1 MKISYKLNRTGIKRI
16 SLLLIPVFFA
26 FIVFLLFR
34 FVFIIGYVPSESMEP
49 TLKTDSYIFGVRI
62 YKDIE
67 VGDIIIFEHD
77 GTVMVKRVAAVGG
90 ETIEENNHVFTV
102 PEGAYFV
109 MGDNK
114 ENSYDSRFWEE
125 PFVYAKEIVAKV
137 IFY

>member
-34 FVFIIGYVPSESMEP
+34 FVFIIGYIPSESMEP

-125 PFVYAKEIVAKV
+125 PFVYTNEIVAKV

>member
-26 FIVFLLFR
+26 FMVFLLFR

-62 YKDIE
+62 YRDIN

-90 ETIEENNHVFTV
+90 EIIEENDQVFTV
-102 PEGAYFV
+102 PDGAYFV
-109 MGDNK
+109 LGDNK
-114 ENSYDSRFWEE
+114 ENSYDSRFWED
-125 PFVYAKEIVAKV
+125 PYVYGKDIIAKV
-137 IFY
+137 LS

>member
-1 MKISYKLNRTGIKRI
+1 MKISDKLNRTGIKRI

-26 FIVFLLFR
+26 YIVFLLFR

-114 ENSYDSRFWEE
+114 ENSYGSRYWEE
-125 PFVYAKEIVAKV
+125 PFVFENDIIAKV
-137 IFY
+137 LS

>member
-49 TLKTDSYIFGVRI
+49 TLKTNSYIFGARI

-114 ENSYDSRFWEE
+114 ENSYDSRFWED
-125 PFVYAKEIVAKV
+125 PFVFENDIIAKV
-137 IFY
+137 LS

>member
-1 MKISYKLNRTGIKRI
+1 MKNFLKLNRTGIKRI

-62 YKDIE
+62 YRDIN

-90 ETIEENNHVFTV
+90 EIIEENDQVFTV
-102 PEGAYFV
+102 PDGEYFV
-109 MGDNK
+109 LGDNK
-114 ENSYDSRFWEE
+114 ENSYDSRFWED
-125 PFVYAKEIVAKV
+125 PYVYGKDIIAKV
-137 IFY
+137 LS

>member
-1 MKISYKLNRTGIKRI
+1 MKNFLKLNRTGIKRI

-26 FIVFLLFR
+26 FMVFLLFR

-49 TLKTDSYIFGVRI
+49 TLKTNSYIFGVRI
-62 YKDIE
+62 YKDIN

-90 ETIEENNHVFTV
+90 EIIEENDQVFTV
-102 PEGAYFV
+102 PDGAYFV

-114 ENSYDSRFWEE
+114 ENSYDSRFCED
-125 PFVYAKEIVAKV
+125 PYVYGKDIIAKV
-137 IFY
+137 LS

>member
-90 ETIEENNHVFTV
+90 ETIEENSHVFTV

-114 ENSYDSRFWEE
+114 ENSYDSRYWEE
-125 PFVYAKEIVAKV
+125 PFVFENDIIAKV
-137 IFY
+137 LS

>member
-114 ENSYDSRFWEE
+114 ENSYDSRFWED
-125 PFVYAKEIVAKV
+125 PYVYGKDIIAKV
-137 IFY
+137 LS

>member
-90 ETIEENNHVFTV
+90 EIIEENDQVFTV
-102 PEGAYFV
+102 PDGAYFV

-114 ENSYDSRFWEE
+114 ENSYDSRFWED
-125 PFVYAKEIVAKV
+125 PYVYGKDIIAKV
-137 IFY
+137 LS

>member
-1 MKISYKLNRTGIKRI
+1 MKISYKLNRAGNKRI

-49 TLKTDSYIFGVRI
+49 TLKTNSYIFGVRI
-62 YKDIE
+62 YKDIN

-90 ETIEENNHVFTV
+90 EIIEENDQVFTV
-102 PEGAYFV
+102 PDGAYFV
-109 MGDNK
+109 LGDNK
-114 ENSYDSRFWEE
+114 ENSYDSRFWED
-125 PFVYAKEIVAKV
+125 PYVYGKDIIAKV
-137 IFY
+137 LS

>member
-1 MKISYKLNRTGIKRI
+1 MKNFLKLNRTGIKRI

-34 FVFIIGYVPSESMEP
+34 FVAIIRYVPSESMEP

-62 YKDIE
+62 YRDIN

-77 GTVMVKRVAAVGG
+77 GTIMVKRVAAVGG
-90 ETIEENNHVFTV
+90 ETIEENSHVFTV

-114 ENSYDSRFWEE
+114 ENSYDSRFWED
-125 PFVYAKEIVAKV
+125 PYVYGKDIIAKV
-137 IFY
+137 LS

>member
-1 MKISYKLNRTGIKRI
+1 MKNFLKLNRTGIKRI

-62 YKDIE
+62 YRDIN

-77 GTVMVKRVAAVGG
+77 GTIMVKRVAAVGG
-90 ETIEENNHVFTV
+90 ETIEENSHVFTV

-114 ENSYDSRFWEE
+114 ENSYDSRFWED
-125 PFVYAKEIVAKV
+125 PYVYGKDIIAKV
-137 IFY
+137 LS

>member
-62 YKDIE
+62 YRDIN

-77 GTVMVKRVAAVGG
+77 GTVMVKRVAAVGR
-90 ETIEENNHVFTV
+90 EIIEENDQVFTV
-102 PEGAYFV
+102 PDGAYFV

-114 ENSYDSRFWEE
+114 ENSYDSRFWED
-125 PFVYAKEIVAKV
+125 PYVYGKDIIAKV
-137 IFY
+137 LS

>member
-1 MKISYKLNRTGIKRI
+1 VKISYKLNRTGIKRI

-125 PFVYAKEIVAKV
+125 PFVYANEIVAKV
-137 IFY
+137 VFY

>member
-1 MKISYKLNRTGIKRI
+1 MKISYKLNRAGNKRI

-62 YKDIE
+62 YRDIN

-77 GTVMVKRVAAVGG
+77 GTIMVKRVAAVGG
-90 ETIEENNHVFTV
+90 ETIEENSHVFTV

-114 ENSYDSRFWEE
+114 ENSYDSRFWED
-125 PFVYAKEIVAKV
+125 PYVYGKDIIAKV
-137 IFY
+137 LS

>member
-1 MKISYKLNRTGIKRI
+1 MKISYKLNRAGIKRI

-62 YKDIE
+62 YRDIN

-90 ETIEENNHVFTV
+90 EIIEENDQVFTV
-102 PEGAYFV
+102 PDGAYFV
-109 MGDNK
+109 LGDN
-114 ENSYDSRFWEE
+114 
-125 PFVYAKEIVAKV
+125 
-137 IFY
+137 

>member
-1 MKISYKLNRTGIKRI
+1 MKISDKLNKTGIKRI

-77 GTVMVKRVAAVGG
+77 GMVMVKRVAAVGG

-114 ENSYDSRFWEE
+114 GNSYDSRFWEE
-125 PFVYAKEIVAKV
+125 PFVYANEIVAKV
-137 IFY
+137 VFY

>member
-1 MKISYKLNRTGIKRI
+1 MKNFLKLNRTGIKRI

-49 TLKTDSYIFGVRI
+49 TLKTNSYIFGVRI
-62 YKDIE
+62 YKDIN

-77 GTVMVKRVAAVGG
+77 GTVMVKRVAAVGR
-90 ETIEENNHVFTV
+90 EIIEENDQVFTV
-102 PEGAYFV
+102 PDGAYFV

-114 ENSYDSRFWEE
+114 ENSYDSRFWED
-125 PFVYAKEIVAKV
+125 PYVYGKDIIAKV
-137 IFY
+137 LS

>member
-62 YKDIE
+62 YKDIN

-77 GTVMVKRVAAVGG
+77 GTIMVKRVAAVGG
-90 ETIEENNHVFTV
+90 ETIEENSHVFTV

-114 ENSYDSRFWEE
+114 ENSYDSRFWED
-125 PFVYAKEIVAKV
+125 PYVYGKDIIAKV
-137 IFY
+137 LS

>member
-1 MKISYKLNRTGIKRI
+1 MKNFLKLNRTGIKRI

-49 TLKTDSYIFGVRI
+49 TLKTNSYIFGVRI

-90 ETIEENNHVFTV
+90 EIIEENDQVFTV
-102 PEGAYFV
+102 PDGAYFV
-109 MGDNK
+109 LGDNK
-114 ENSYDSRFWEE
+114 ENSYDSRFWED
-125 PFVYAKEIVAKV
+125 PYVYGKDIIAKV
-137 IFY
+137 LS

>member
-77 GTVMVKRVAAVGG
+77 GMVMVKRVAAVGG

-125 PFVYAKEIVAKV
+125 PFVYANEIVAKV
-137 IFY
+137 VFY

>member
-1 MKISYKLNRTGIKRI
+1 MKNFLKLNRTGIKRI
-16 SLLLIPVFFA
+16 SLLLIPVFFT

-77 GTVMVKRVAAVGG
+77 GTVMVKRVAAVSG

>member
-1 MKISYKLNRTGIKRI
+1 
-16 SLLLIPVFFA
+16 LLLIPVFFA
-26 FIVFLLFR
+26 FMVFLLFR

-125 PFVYAKEIVAKV
+125 PFVYANEIVAKV
-137 IFY
+137 VFY

>member
-1 MKISYKLNRTGIKRI
+1 MKISYKLNRAGNKRI

-62 YKDIE
+62 YRDIN

-90 ETIEENNHVFTV
+90 EIIEENDQVFTV
-102 PEGAYFV
+102 PDGAYFV
-109 MGDNK
+109 LGDNK
-114 ENSYDSRFWEE
+114 ENSYDSRFWED
-125 PFVYAKEIVAKV
+125 PYVYGKDIIAKV
-137 IFY
+137 LS

>member
-1 MKISYKLNRTGIKRI
+1 MKGLKKINRTGIKRV

-49 TLKTDSYIFGVRI
+49 TLKTDSYIFGVRV
-62 YKDIE
+62 YKNIE

-90 ETIEENNHVFTV
+90 EIIEENDQVFTV
-102 PEGAYFV
+102 PDGAYFV

-114 ENSYDSRFWEE
+114 ENSYDSRFWED
-125 PFVYAKEIVAKV
+125 PYVYGKDIIAKV
-137 IFY
+137 LS

>member
-1 MKISYKLNRTGIKRI
+1 MKNFLKLNRTGIKRI

-62 YKDIE
+62 YRDIN

-77 GTVMVKRVAAVGG
+77 GTIMVKRVAAVGG
-90 ETIEENNHVFTV
+90 ETIEENSHVFTV

-114 ENSYDSRFWEE
+114 ENSYDSRFWEK
-125 PFVYAKEIVAKV
+125 PFVYANEILAKV

>member
-1 MKISYKLNRTGIKRI
+1 MKISHKLNRTGIKRI

-77 GTVMVKRVAAVGG
+77 GTVMVKRVAAVSG

>member
-1 MKISYKLNRTGIKRI
+1 MKISYKLNRAGNKRI

-62 YKDIE
+62 YRDIN

-77 GTVMVKRVAAVGG
+77 GTIMVKRVAAIGG
-90 ETIEENNHVFTV
+90 ETIVENGQVFVV

-114 ENSYDSRFWEE
+114 DNSYDSRFWED
-125 PFVYAKEIVAKV
+125 PYVYGKDIIAKV
-137 IFY
+137 LS

>member
-1 MKISYKLNRTGIKRI
+1 MKNFLKLNRTGLKRI

-62 YKDIE
+62 YRDIN

-77 GTVMVKRVAAVGG
+77 GTIMVKRVAAIGG
-90 ETIEENNHVFTV
+90 ETIEENDQVFTV
-102 PEGAYFV
+102 PDGAYFV

-114 ENSYDSRFWEE
+114 ENSYDSRFWED
-125 PFVYAKEIVAKV
+125 PYVYGKDIIAKV
-137 IFY
+137 LS

>member
-1 MKISYKLNRTGIKRI
+1 MKISYKLNRTDIKRI

-26 FIVFLLFR
+26 FMVFLLFR

-90 ETIEENNHVFTV
+90 EIIEENDQVFTV
-102 PEGAYFV
+102 PDGAYFV

-114 ENSYDSRFWEE
+114 ENSYDSRFWED
-125 PFVYAKEIVAKV
+125 PYVYGKDIIAKV
-137 IFY
+137 LS

>member
-1 MKISYKLNRTGIKRI
+1 MKISDKLNRTGIKRI

-26 FIVFLLFR
+26 YIVFLLFR

-114 ENSYDSRFWEE
+114 ENSYDSRYWEE
-125 PFVYAKEIVAKV
+125 PFVFENDIIAKV
-137 IFY
+137 IS

>member
-62 YKDIE
+62 YRDIN

-77 GTVMVKRVAAVGG
+77 GTIMVKRVAAVGR
-90 ETIEENNHVFTV
+90 EIIEENDQVFTV
-102 PEGAYFV
+102 PDGAYFV

-114 ENSYDSRFWEE
+114 ENSYDSRFWED
-125 PFVYAKEIVAKV
+125 PYVYGKDIIAKV
-137 IFY
+137 LS